1 MSQQFVSIVSL
12 EYKSTC
18 HHGML
23 GNKQKMEDA
32 LVEQMLPWVTWVIWG
47 LGMTPDM
54 VTGLT
59 ELAIVIFWQIET
71 MIK

>member
-23 GNKQKMEDA
+23 GNKQKLEDA

-59 ELAIVIFWQIET
+59 ELAIAIF
-71 MIK
+71 

>member
-47 LGMTPDM
+47 LGMI
-54 VTGLT
+54 GLT
-59 ELAIVIFWQIET
+59 W
-71 MIK
+71 

>member
-18 HHGML
+18 HHGIL
-23 GNKQKMEDA
+23 GKNKRWKDA

-54 VTGLT
+54 VTGPT
-59 ELAIVIFWQIET
+59 ELAITIF
-71 MIK
+71 

>member
-23 GNKQKMEDA
+23 GNKQKLEDA
-32 LVEQMLPWVTWVIWG
+32 LVEQMLPWVTWV
-47 LGMTPDM
+47 
-54 VTGLT
+54 V
-59 ELAIVIFWQIET
+59 
-71 MIK
+71 